1 MKLMTLT
8 LSAAMAAGIVLA
20 QDGPM
25 RDRERR
31 NRTPD
36 EAISALNLTP
46 EQVTALQENQRALRQ
61 ATRVIQQQ
69 IADLNQQMRTEMSQ
83 DTPNAS
89 VAGQFLLDMK
99 SKREEIKTT
108 AGQFQAQ
115 AVEMLDDNQ
124 QAALAALE
132 QTRQAQPAL
141 RQTGSLG
148 LTSLGPGPGG
158 FGGRGRGG
166 MFGGAAMGGFGGGAM
181 GGPGGGGRRGF
192 RGRRGPRPAADDAPT
207 Q

>member
-36 EAISALNLTP
+36 EAISALNLTA
-46 EQVTALQENQRALRQ
+46 EQVTALQENQRAQRE
-61 ATRVIQQQ
+61 ATRLIHQVITELGKQ
-69 IADLNQQMRTEMSQ
+69 LRTEMSQ
-83 DTPNAS
+83 DNPNPS
-89 VAGQFLLDMK
+89 VAGQLLADMK

-115 AVEMLDDNQ
+115 ALEILDDNQ
-124 QAALAALE
+124 KAALAALE

-141 RQTGSLG
+141 HQAGSLG
-148 LTSLGPGPGG
+148 LTSPGPGKRGFGGPGPRGKFGAAAIGG
-158 FGGRGRGG
+158 FP
-166 MFGGAAMGGFGGGAM
+166 F
-181 GGPGGGGRRGF
+181 GGRRGF
-192 RGRRGPRPAADDAPT
+192 RGHRGPRPTPDDAPT

>member
-8 LSAAMAAGIVLA
+8 LSVAMATGIVLA

-46 EQVTALQENQRALRQ
+46 EQVTALQENQRTQRQ
-61 ATRVIQQQ
+61 ATRLIHKASAELGKQ
-69 IADLNQQMRTEMSQ
+69 LRTEMSQ

-89 VAGQFLLDMK
+89 VAGQFLVDMK

-108 AGQFQAQ
+108 AAQFQAQ
-115 AVEMLDDNQ
+115 ALEILDDNQ
-124 QAALAALE
+124 KAALAALE

-141 RQTGSLG
+141 RQAGSLG
-148 LTSLGPGPGG
+148 LTGFGPGPGG
-158 FGGRGRGG
+158 FGKRGRGG
-166 MFGGAAMGGFGGGAM
+166 KFGAAAIGGFR
-181 GGPGGGGRRGF
+181 GGGRRGF
-192 RGRRGPRPAADDAPT
+192 RGRRGPGPATDDAPT

>member
-8 LSAAMAAGIVLA
+8 LSAAMATGIVLA
-20 QDGPM
+20 QDDPM

-36 EAISALNLTP
+36 EAISALNLTA

-61 ATRVIQQQ
+61 ATRVIQQE
-69 IADLNQQMRTEMSQ
+69 IAELGRQLRTEMSQ
-83 DTPNAS
+83 DIPNAS
-89 VAGQFLLDMK
+89 VAGQFLVDMK

-108 AGQFQAQ
+108 AAQFQAQ
-115 AVEMLDDNQ
+115 ALEILDDNQ
-124 QAALAALE
+124 KAALAALE

-141 RQTGSLG
+141 HQAGSLG
-148 LTSLGPGPGG
+148 LTSSGPGAGG
-158 FGGRGRGG
+158 FGKRGRGG
-166 MFGGAAMGGFGGGAM
+166 MFGGAVMGGFR
-181 GGPGGGGRRGF
+181 GGGRQGF
-192 RGRRGPRPAADDAPT
+192 RGRRGPRPATDETPT

>member
-8 LSAAMAAGIVLA
+8 LSAAMAAGVVLA

-36 EAISALNLTP
+36 AAISALNLTP
-46 EQVTALQENQRALRQ
+46 EQVTALQENQRAQRE
-61 ATRVIQQQ
+61 ATRLIHKASAELGKQ
-69 IADLNQQMRTEMSQ
+69 LRTEMSQ
-83 DTPNAS
+83 DNPNAS
-89 VAGQFLLDMK
+89 VAGQFLVDMK

-108 AGQFQAQ
+108 AAQFQAQ
-115 AVEMLDDNQ
+115 ALEILDDNQ
-124 QAALAALE
+124 KAALAALE

-141 RQTGSLG
+141 HQAGSLG
-148 LTSLGPGPGG
+148 LTSPGPGKRG
-158 FGGRGRGG
+158 FGKRGRGG
-166 MFGGAAMGGFGGGAM
+166 KFGAAAIGGFR
-181 GGPGGGGRRGF
+181 GGRHERF
-192 RGRRGPRPAADDAPT
+192 RGRRGPRPGTEDAPT

>member
-61 ATRVIQQQ
+61 ATRVIQQE
-69 IADLNQQMRTEMSQ
+69 ITGLNQQLRTEMSQ
-83 DTPNAS
+83 DNPNAS
-89 VAGQFLLDMK
+89 AAGQFLVDMK

-115 AVEMLDDNQ
+115 ALEILDDNQ
-124 QAALAALE
+124 KAALAALE

-141 RQTGSLG
+141 RQAGSLG
-148 LTSLGPGPGG
+148 LTSPGPGKRG
-158 FGGRGRGG
+158 FGGRGPRGK
-166 MFGGAAMGGFGGGAM
+166 FGAAAIGGFR
-181 GGPGGGGRRGF
+181 GGGRRGF
-192 RGRRGPRPAADDAPT
+192 FRDHRGPRPATDDAPT